1 MDKANQ
7 DKVKHTYIR
16 IFSEIEVLKYNRHDQ
31 EHNTNDNTQRLRPV
45 INKKKTHTL
54 ISRIHIERKKLSIK
68 DSHFNL
74 SLRRASLI
82 DIETEHVTPQN
93 VSSSY
98 GDHLERDEETHQ
110 AKRGVDEDGAFQLGV
125 DGVVGTE
132 EVEVERAEES

>member
-1 MDKANQ
+1 MKGRNF
-7 DKVKHTYIR
+7 R
-16 IFSEIEVLKYNRHDQ
+16 S
-31 EHNTNDNTQRLRPV
+31 
-45 INKKKTHTL
+45 
-54 ISRIHIERKKLSIK
+54 K

-74 SLRRASLI
+74 SLRRASLV

-110 AKRGVDEDGAFQLGV
+110 AKRGVDEDRAFQLGV
-125 DGVVGTE
+125 DGVVETE